1 MKPYKVRI
9 PEDRGTSLNTI
20 TYAAKRFDPSITWD
34 DAACE
39 MIMNVPRVF
48 LKRVFKGVV
57 EQAKAEGVTHI
68 SPEFM
73 QKVRDKRNDEKD
85 N

>member
-1 MKPYKVRI
+1 
-9 PEDRGTSLNTI
+9 
-20 TYAAKRFDPSITWD
+20 
-34 DAACE
+34 

-48 LKRVFKGVV
+48 LKRVFKGVA
-57 EQAKAEGVTHI
+57 EQAKEEGVTHI

>member
-1 MKPYKVRI
+1 MRI
-9 PEDRGTSLNTI
+9 PEDRGTTLNTI

-48 LKRVFKGVV
+48 LNRFFKGVV

-68 SPEFM
+68 SPDFM
-73 QKVRDKRNDEKD
+73 AKVRDKRDVEKE